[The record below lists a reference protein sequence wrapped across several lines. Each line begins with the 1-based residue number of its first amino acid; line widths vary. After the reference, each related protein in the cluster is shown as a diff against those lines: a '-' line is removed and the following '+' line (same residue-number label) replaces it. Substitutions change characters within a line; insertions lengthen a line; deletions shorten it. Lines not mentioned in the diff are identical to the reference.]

1 MEQTSQEV
9 LTEIVNDIVETGF
22 EILNMEDENNQ
33 LIYGNKEEE
42 KSLFDLALE
51 NTNLE
56 KEIQE
61 LKQEK
66 ETYQADVLTIEEDT
80 EIEM

>member
-33 LIYGNKEEE
+33 LIYGNNEEE

>member
-33 LIYGNKEEE
+33 LIYGNNEEE

-66 ETYQADVLTIEEDT
+66 ETYQADVLTIEDDT

>member
-80 EIEM
+80 EIGM